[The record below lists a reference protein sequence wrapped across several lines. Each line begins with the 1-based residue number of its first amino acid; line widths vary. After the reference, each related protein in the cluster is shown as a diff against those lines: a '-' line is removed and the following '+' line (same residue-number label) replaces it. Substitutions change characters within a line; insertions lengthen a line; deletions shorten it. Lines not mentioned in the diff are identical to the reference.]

1 MASADQIRDAL
12 ARNVRVLRRGREWSL
27 ADLASRSGISRAM
40 IVQVEAGRTNA
51 SLSTMCQLADALG
64 VPVTE
69 LIDAGSGAEARVI
82 SPGDTTVVWADGK
95 GSHARLMAGLAHPDN
110 LEVWEWRLESGA
122 TYDAEAHPPGTR
134 EIVWVHGG
142 TLEIRVGGQELTI
155 EAGGG
160 AVFEAREAH
169 SYRNAG
175 TVPCEFAMVVSL
187 A

>member
-1 MASADQIRDAL
+1 MVSSGRIRDTL
-12 ARNVRVLRRGREWSL
+12 ARNVRGLRRAREWSL

-40 IVQVEAGRTNA
+40 IVQIEAGRTNA
-51 SLSTMCQLADALG
+51 SLSTMCQIADALG
-64 VPVTE
+64 APVTE

-82 SPGDTTVVWADGK
+82 SPAETTVVWADET

-122 TYDAEAHPPGTR
+122 SYEAQAHPPGTR

-142 TLEIRVGGQELTI
+142 TLEIRIGGRELTI
-155 EAGGG
+155 EAGGA

-175 TVPCEFAMVVSL
+175 AQPCEFAMVVSL

>member
-1 MASADQIRDAL
+1 MVSSDQIRDTL
-12 ARNVRVLRRGREWSL
+12 ARNVRGLRRGREWSL
-27 ADLASRSGISRAM
+27 AELASRSGISRAM

-69 LIDAGSGAEARVI
+69 LIDAGSTPEARVI
-82 SPGDTTVVWADGK
+82 SPEETTVVWADEK
-95 GSHARLMAGLAHPDN
+95 GSRARLMAGLAQPDN
-110 LEVWEWRLESGA
+110 LEVWEWRLEGGA
-122 TYDAEAHPPGTR
+122 SYEAKAHPPGTR

-142 TLEIRVGGQELTI
+142 TLEIRVGELNLTV

-169 SYRNAG
+169 SYRNVGAA
-175 TVPCEFAMVVSL
+175 PCEFAMVVSL